1 MLADK
6 KNYKISGAHRL
17 FTNHKGLYFTGRI
30 HEQIVQSLAEKGGSE
45 KNCSVTLI
53 HLGYGLEKEAQN
65 KKHERNRKLLV
76 RMVKE
81 EPQNAYAH
89 FTLAQNYSQTLEWD
103 KALKHYRS
111 ALKKHRFEPGMEVSL
126 LNTYG
131 EALMKTG
138 QLGKAKEIALQ
149 SVSKIKE
156 QAGGYYLLYKLA
168 ESASTKGE
176 ALEWLLKLYET
187 TMRLRTSAKKLSTD
201 ILLNQDDLIYEILKN
216 YTVLDQAQQA
226 IHWLNQLS
234 SGTRLKPEI
243 LLQAAGL
250 YLKIN
255 DLSSALETLNNPV
268 LAEHPAALDMLGIIY
283 IKRQEWGKAVSVYEK
298 LLEKTP
304 QDMSV
309 VKRLAGVYAKNG
321 QTQKTQLLI
330 EYLNQLQTQ

>member
-1 MLADK
+1 
-6 KNYKISGAHRL
+6 
-17 FTNHKGLYFTGRI
+17 
-30 HEQIVQSLAEKGGSE
+30 
-45 KNCSVTLI
+45 
-53 HLGYGLEKEAQN
+53 
-65 KKHERNRKLLV
+65 
-76 RMVKE
+76 
-81 EPQNAYAH
+81 
-89 FTLAQNYSQTLEWD
+89 
-103 KALKHYRS
+103 
-111 ALKKHRFEPGMEVSL
+111 
-126 LNTYG
+126 
-131 EALMKTG
+131 
-138 QLGKAKEIALQ
+138 
-149 SVSKIKE
+149 
-156 QAGGYYLLYKLA
+156 
-168 ESASTKGE
+168 
-176 ALEWLLKLYET
+176 
-187 TMRLRTSAKKLSTD
+187 MRLRTSAKKLSTD

-330 EYLNQLQTQ
+330 EYLNQHQTQ